1 MLNRSNWNS
10 PHTIYDL
17 FLWRSVRESSY
28 IQFEN
33 LPSCIQSI
41 QVYENIFQ
49 VAFNQSIWV
58 FENLPS
64 CNTSL
69 FHWTFPTQELIELQ
83 WRLLTCRNVGGWSED
98 SRLLSSRLK
107 ATDVQIGWLQWRLE
121 TTRTVAWLQ
130 WRLQT
135 TTCSPSVGW
144 LVEWRLLSSRL

>member
-17 FLWRSVRESSY
+17 FLWRSVRESS
-28 IQFEN
+28 IQFKVFEY
-33 LPSCIQSI
+33 LRIFK
-41 QVYENIFQ
+41 VAFKVFEYLRIFQ
-49 VAFNQSIWV
+49 VAFKV
-58 FENLPS
+58 FKYTIG
-64 CNTSL
+64 NTSL

-135 TTCSPSVGW
+135 TSSSASVGW